1 MIDEARM
8 GPFERS
14 SRVKALLKQLR
25 DDNPDWTPDE
35 VMREWKRLVLQDE
48 SLEQEIAELAFEH
61 MWRTA
66 F

>member
-8 GPFERS
+8 GPFERP

-25 DDNPDWTPDE
+25 DDNADWTPDN

-61 MWRTA
+61 T
-66 F
+66 